1 MHVEPLKGYSHKAH
15 NEILNIFYLIFYC
28 FDKNFNLVSHKH
40 NKNRGPNS
48 KDVLSF
54 PEKELPT
61 LKMNKRPLQ

>member
-1 MHVEPLKGYSHKAH
+1 MNSRKNVK
-15 NEILNIFYLIFYC
+15 IFYC
-28 FDKNFNLVSHKH
+28 YDKKIKLVAHKH

-54 PEKELPT
+54 PGKELPA